1 MTPRTRFSRESREL
15 GNNSSSF
22 KINCFEVGTDP
33 SENHVTRGA
42 MRATHLTLVK
52 LKRKQKEKKGR
63 KERKRREGEERRERG
78 KMGLSSLY
86 DLWRSNSCLSTG
98 KGLKSEYT
106 MRAMCGY
113 WKLQVSPRFRA
124 ESS

>member
-1 MTPRTRFSRESREL
+1 MTPKTRFLRESREL

-22 KINCFEVGTDP
+22 KINCFEVGTYP

-78 KMGLSSLY
+78 KWAYL
-86 DLWRSNSCLSTG
+86 LSTIYG
-98 KGLKSEYT
+98 DQIVVFQ
-106 MRAMCGY
+106 RA
-113 WKLQVSPRFRA
+113 KV
-124 ESS
+124 